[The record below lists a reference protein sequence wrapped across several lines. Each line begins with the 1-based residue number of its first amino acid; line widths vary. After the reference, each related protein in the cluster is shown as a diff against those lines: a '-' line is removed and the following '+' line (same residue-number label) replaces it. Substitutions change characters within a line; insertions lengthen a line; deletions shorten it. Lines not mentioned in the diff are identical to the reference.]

1 MKLMSISSE
10 RINLTEIEIEKFLN
24 KIIKMEDFTIIKNK
38 IVLDI
43 QNYKV
48 LGDSELLEVVI
59 RNLVENANKAE
70 PKDNKILIKGKILK
84 NGKYRIS
91 IIDNGKGIPAEH
103 IERVT
108 EDFYMVDKSRSR
120 ENGSSGI
127 GLSLVKKI
135 LSLHNSNLVIESK
148 ENIGT
153 TVYFD
158 LEEGI
163 NEKNNK

>member
-10 RINLTEIEIEKFLN
+10 RIELSQIEIDKFIN
-24 KIIKMEDFTIIKNK
+24 KIIKMEDFAVIENEIL
-38 IVLDI
+38 VDV

-59 RNLVENANKAE
+59 RNLVENASKAE
-70 PKDNKILIKGKILK
+70 PKDNKILIKGQILE
-84 NGKYRIS
+84 NGKYRIYV
-91 IIDNGKGIPAEH
+91 IDKGKGIPKEH

-120 ENGSSGI
+120 ANGSSGI

-135 LSLHNSNLVIESK
+135 LKLHHSKIVIESE
-148 ENIGT
+148 ENVGT

-158 LEEGI
+158 LEEES
-163 NEKNNK
+163 NEEQNN